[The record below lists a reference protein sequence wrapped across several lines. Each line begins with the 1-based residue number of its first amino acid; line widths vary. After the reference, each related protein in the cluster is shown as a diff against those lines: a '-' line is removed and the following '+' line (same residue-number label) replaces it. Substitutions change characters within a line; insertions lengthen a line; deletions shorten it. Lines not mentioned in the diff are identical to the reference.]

1 MSGTRRL
8 SRWARAAAVAVAVAI
23 GATGLAALPAQASTT
38 TDVVNLA
45 LANVGGMACG
55 TNSGGGHGF
64 YGSCTG
70 NGGQPE
76 YWCADFVKWLWANS
90 GVTDLNGLTAAARSF
105 YVYGANRGILSGTP
119 TVGAAVVFSNNRGDT
134 SAGGGGIHHVAVVSK
149 VNGDGTIETVSG
161 DWGGQAGTEAHFA
174 GTSHVIHNTPA
185 YGGAVGSYS
194 SVMRMY
200 VEGYIPPP
208 GVGAGSTRSAFSEG
222 RGILYYP
229 QGDGR
234 LLWYDHAG
242 YLGGTQDWTG
252 NSGAQVS
259 QGWHEYSK
267 VFSGGNGIVYG
278 ISSNGDLHWYKNTGY
293 LSGTTDWA
301 DNSGTVV
308 SHGWNEFREVFS
320 EGDGI
325 LYGITQDGRMI
336 WYHHTGYLTG
346 TADWT
351 GNSGTQVSQGW
362 DEFSHVVGGSD
373 GVIYGVDADGR
384 LLWYDHTGY
393 KSGAADWTGNS
404 ATQVSGGWDEFAH
417 IFSGG
422 NGILYA
428 VKQNGDL
435 LWYDHTGYHTGTP
448 AWTGNSS
455 ALVSHGWNN

>member
-76 YWCADFVKWLWANS
+76 YWCADFVKWLWADS

-161 DWGGQAGTEAHFA
+161 DWGGQAGTEAHFT
-174 GTSHVIHNTPA
+174 GTSHVIHNAPA
-185 YGGAVGSYS
+185 YGGTVGPYS

-222 RGILYYP
+222 RGILY
-229 QGDGR
+229 
-234 LLWYDHAG
+234 
-242 YLGGTQDWTG
+242 
-252 NSGAQVS
+252 
-259 QGWHEYSK
+259 
-267 VFSGGNGIVYG
+267 
-278 ISSNGDLHWYKNTGY
+278 
-293 LSGTTDWA
+293 
-301 DNSGTVV
+301 
-308 SHGWNEFREVFS
+308 
-320 EGDGI
+320 
-325 LYGITQDGRMI
+325 
-336 WYHHTGYLTG
+336 
-346 TADWT
+346 
-351 GNSGTQVSQGW
+351 
-362 DEFSHVVGGSD
+362 
-373 GVIYGVDADGR
+373 
-384 LLWYDHTGY
+384 
-393 KSGAADWTGNS
+393 
-404 ATQVSGGWDEFAH
+404 
-417 IFSGG
+417 
-422 NGILYA
+422 
-428 VKQNGDL
+428 
-435 LWYDHTGYHTGTP
+435 
-448 AWTGNSS
+448 
-455 ALVSHGWNN
+455 